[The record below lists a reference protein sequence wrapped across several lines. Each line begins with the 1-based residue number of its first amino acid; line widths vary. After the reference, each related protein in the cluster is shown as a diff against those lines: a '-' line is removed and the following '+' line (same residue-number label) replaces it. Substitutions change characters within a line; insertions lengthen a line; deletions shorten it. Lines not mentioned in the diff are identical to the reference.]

1 MKSDNKSKPGHDR
14 WFSVA
19 ISNNWATRW
28 RNSAAGMIDWQAGWM
43 FKARLLGWMG
53 RRGGGGEEGR
63 ERESRPL
70 LVGRSAGKAVGD
82 GNRSKME
89 NNVIRLQHRVHLYK
103 LFHVFYIAVLVI
115 VFDIKKK
122 KGKIFYSRP
131 YLEYRIQSKIQT
143 MKYEIK

>member
-43 FKARLLGWMG
+43 FKARLLGWIG
-53 RRGGGGEEGR
+53 RRGRGGGGEEGR
-63 ERESRPL
+63 KGGRESPIARRQKCRQSR
-70 LVGRSAGKAVGD
+70 GWRY
-82 GNRSKME
+82 RSKME

-103 LFHVFYIAVLVI
+103 LFHVFYIAVIVI

-122 KGKIFYSRP
+122 KGKIRVH
-131 YLEYRIQSKIQT
+131 I
-143 MKYEIK
+143 